1 MATKRVATTLI
12 QRTLGQVARITLER
26 VERAAASEEERAY
39 VESGDE
45 EPRVYEI
52 VIRRVTVVLVIVSV
66 LTC

>member
-1 MATKRVATTLI
+1 MPRKRVATTLI
-12 QRTLGQVARITLER
+12 RRTVGQVARLTLER

-45 EPRVYEI
+45 ERRIYEI
-52 VIRRVTVVLVIVSV
+52 VIRRVTAVLVVLSV